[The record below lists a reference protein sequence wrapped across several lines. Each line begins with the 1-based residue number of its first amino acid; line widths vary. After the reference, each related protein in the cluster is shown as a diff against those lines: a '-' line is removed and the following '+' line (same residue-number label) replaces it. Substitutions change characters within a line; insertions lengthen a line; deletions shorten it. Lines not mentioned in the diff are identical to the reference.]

1 MSEIVGGIV
10 DKVKVRTI
18 QAINRGSE
26 YIGTGNIDRSDF
38 SSYTIELQ
46 NSANYVR
53 NQIRNDLGS
62 LKESD
67 IPSSVYTAQSNVIN
81 NSVQDL
87 SSSLGK
93 IVNKVEQILSD
104 NVNKPLDERVEAVN
118 YLFDTFKN
126 ARVPAITNTA
136 ASNITSGIQ
145 SAMYDAVGQT
155 YIWLTQRDGRVR
167 AAHAKADGQKPDS
180 RGLFTVGG
188 EKTPRPCHRS
198 MSAGNRINCRCL
210 LYPSND

>member
-46 NSANYVR
+46 NSANYVK

-62 LKESD
+62 LRESD
-67 IPSSVYTAQSNVIN
+67 IPSSVYTAQSNLID
-81 NSVQDL
+81 NSIRDL
-87 SSSLGK
+87 SSSLSK
-93 IVNKVEQILSD
+93 IVNRVEQVLSD
-104 NVNKPLDERVEAVN
+104 NVNATIDERVDSVN
-118 YLFDTFKN
+118 SLFDTFKN

-136 ASNITSGIQ
+136 ASSITSGIQ
-145 SAMYDAVGQT
+145 AAMYDGVGER

-180 RGLFTVGG
+180 RGFFTVGG
-188 EKTPRPCHRS
+188 EKTRRPCDRS
-198 MSAGNRINCRCL
+198 MSPGNKINCRCL
-210 LYPSND
+210 LYPSDD

>member
-10 DKVKVRTI
+10 DKIKVRTI
-18 QAINRGSE
+18 QAVNRNSE
-26 YIGTGNIDRSDF
+26 YIGTGNIDRADF

-62 LKESD
+62 LRESD
-67 IPSSVYTAQSNVIN
+67 IPSSVYTAQGNIIN
-81 NSVQDL
+81 GSVQDL
-87 SSSLGK
+87 SRSLSK
-93 IVNKVEQILSD
+93 IVNQVEQTLAD
-104 NVNKPLDERVEAVN
+104 NVNATIDERIDAVN
-118 YLFDTFKN
+118 RIFTAFTN

-167 AAHAKADGQKPDS
+167 AAHAKADGQKPDA

-188 EKTPRPCHRS
+188 EKTPRPCHRT

-210 LYPSND
+210 LYPAND